1 MSTVENQ
8 PTPPSSS
15 SPSSPGGQAPTAT
28 QAPTVAPSPTGA
40 PGPADAFVVPPR
52 PDGPSFGRQVS
63 ALVRRNLFH
72 IRRQPENLADVT
84 IQPVMF
90 VLLFAF
96 VFGGAIAVSSGDYRE
111 WLLPGIMAQ
120 TMAFSSF
127 VVASGLCNDLNKGI
141 IDRFRTLPI
150 QRASILIA
158 RSASSLI
165 HSSIGVVVMS
175 LTGLIVGWRIHTG
188 LIDAILG
195 YLVLVGFGFV
205 MIWIGIVVGSRLKT
219 IEAVNGVMFT
229 TTFPITFLANTFAP
243 PESMPE
249 WLRVFAEWNPL
260 SSVVQAMREL
270 WGNAPAVG
278 PEAALPLQYPLLSSL
293 LWIVGLTVIIAPIAI
308 KAFDAR
314 TRD

>member
-1 MSTVENQ
+1 MSTVAD
-8 PTPPSSS
+8 PATT
-15 SPSSPGGQAPTAT
+15 SPERERFS
-28 QAPTVAPSPTGA
+28 
-40 PGPADAFVVPPR
+40 VPVR
-52 PDGPSFGRQVS
+52 PDGPSFGRQIS

-96 VFGGAIAVSSGDYRE
+96 VFGGAIAVAGSGNYRE

-150 QRASILIA
+150 RRSSILIA

-175 LTGLIVGWRIHTG
+175 LTGLIVGWRIRSG
-188 LIDAILG
+188 IIDALLG
-195 YLVLVGFGFV
+195 YLILLGFGFV
-205 MIWIGIVVGSRLKT
+205 IIWIGIVVGSRLKT

-229 TTFPITFLANTFAP
+229 TTFPITFVANTFAP
-243 PESMPE
+243 PESMPV
-249 WLRVFAEWNPL
+249 WLRAIAEWNPL

-278 PEAALPLQYPLLSSL
+278 PDAALPLQHPVLASL
-293 LWIVGLTVIIAPIAI
+293 LWIVGLTVVIAPIAI

>member
-1 MSTVENQ
+1 MSTVAD
-8 PTPPSSS
+8 PATT
-15 SPSSPGGQAPTAT
+15 SPERERFS
-28 QAPTVAPSPTGA
+28 
-40 PGPADAFVVPPR
+40 VPVR
-52 PDGPSFGRQVS
+52 PDGPSFGRQIS

-96 VFGGAIAVSSGDYRE
+96 VFGGAIAVAGSGNYRE

-150 QRASILIA
+150 RRSSILIA

-175 LTGLIVGWRIHTG
+175 LTGLIVGWRIRSG
-188 LIDAILG
+188 IIDALLG
-195 YLVLVGFGFV
+195 YLILLGFGFV

-229 TTFPITFLANTFAP
+229 TTFPITFVANTFAP
-243 PESMPE
+243 PESMPV
-249 WLRVFAEWNPL
+249 WLRAIAEWNPL

-278 PEAALPLQYPLLSSL
+278 PDAALPLQHPVLASL
-293 LWIVGLTVIIAPIAI
+293 LWIVGLTGVIAPIAI

>member
-1 MSTVENQ
+1 MSTV
-8 PTPPSSS
+8 
-15 SPSSPGGQAPTAT
+15 AD
-28 QAPTVAPSPTGA
+28 
-40 PGPADAFVVPPR
+40 PAVGTTSADGFVVPAR

-90 VLLFAF
+90 VLLFAY
-96 VFGGAIAVSSGDYRE
+96 VFGGAIAVAGSGNYRE

-175 LTGLIVGWRIHTG
+175 LTGLIVGWRIRSG
-188 LIDAILG
+188 IIDALLG
-195 YLVLVGFGFV
+195 YLILLGFGFV

-229 TTFPITFLANTFAP
+229 TTFPITFVANTFAP
-243 PESMPE
+243 SESMPV
-249 WLRVFAEWNPL
+249 WLRAIAEWNPL

-278 PEAALPLQYPLLSSL
+278 PDAALPLQHPVLASL
-293 LWIVGLTVIIAPIAI
+293 LWIVGLTVVIAPIAI

>member
-1 MSTVENQ
+1 MSTV
-8 PTPPSSS
+8 
-15 SPSSPGGQAPTAT
+15 AD
-28 QAPTVAPSPTGA
+28 
-40 PGPADAFVVPPR
+40 PAVGTTSADGFVVLAR

-90 VLLFAF
+90 VLLFAY
-96 VFGGAIAVSSGDYRE
+96 VFGGAIAVAGSGNYRE

-141 IDRFRTLPI
+141 IDRFRSLPI

-175 LTGLIVGWRIHTG
+175 LTGLIVGWRIRSG
-188 LIDAILG
+188 IIDALLG
-195 YLVLVGFGFV
+195 YLIL
-205 MIWIGIVVGSRLKT
+205 
-219 IEAVNGVMFT
+219 
-229 TTFPITFLANTFAP
+229 
-243 PESMPE
+243 
-249 WLRVFAEWNPL
+249 
-260 SSVVQAMREL
+260 
-270 WGNAPAVG
+270 
-278 PEAALPLQYPLLSSL
+278 LLSL
-293 LWIVGLTVIIAPIAI
+293 IHI
-308 KAFDAR
+308 
-314 TRD
+314 

>member
-1 MSTVENQ
+1 MSTVAD
-8 PTPPSSS
+8 PTHTSATHERFAMPS
-15 SPSSPGGQAPTAT
+15 
-28 QAPTVAPSPTGA
+28 
-40 PGPADAFVVPPR
+40 R
-52 PDGPSFGRQVS
+52 PEGPSLGRQIS

-90 VLLFAF
+90 VLLFAY
-96 VFGGAIAVSSGDYRE
+96 VFGGAIAVAGGVNYRE

-175 LTGLIVGWRIHTG
+175 LTGLVVGWRIRSG
-188 LIDAILG
+188 IVDAVLG
-195 YLVLVGFGFV
+195 YLILLGFGFV

-219 IEAVNGVMFT
+219 IESVNGVMFT
-229 TTFPITFLANTFAP
+229 TIFPTTFLANTFAP
-243 PESMPE
+243 PESMPP
-249 WLRVFAEWNPL
+249 WLRPVAEWNPL
-260 SSVVQAMREL
+260 ASVVQAMREL

-278 PEAALPLQYPLLSSL
+278 PDAALPLQHPVMASL
-293 LWIVGLTVIIAPIAI
+293 LWIVGLTVIIAPIAV

>member
-1 MSTVENQ
+1 MSPV
-8 PTPPSSS
+8 
-15 SPSSPGGQAPTAT
+15 ADPTAT
-28 QAPTVAPSPTGA
+28 STTHERFSV
-40 PGPADAFVVPPR
+40 PAR
-52 PDGPSFGRQVS
+52 PDGPSLGRQVS
-63 ALVRRNLFH
+63 ALVCRNLFH

-96 VFGGAIAVSSGDYRE
+96 VFGGAIAVAGADYRE

-150 QRASILIA
+150 QRSSILIA

-165 HSSIGVVVMS
+165 HSSIGVLVMS
-175 LTGLIVGWRIHTG
+175 LTGLIAGWRIRSG
-188 LIDAILG
+188 LVDALLG
-195 YLVLVGFGFV
+195 YLVLLGFGFV

-243 PESMPE
+243 PESMPD
-249 WLRVFAEWNPL
+249 WLRVFAEWNPI
-260 SSVVQAMREL
+260 SSVVQAMRQL
-270 WGNAPAVG
+270 WGNAPPVG
-278 PEAALPLQYPLLSSL
+278 PEAALPLQYPLAASL
-293 LWIVGLTVIIAPIAI
+293 LWIIGLTVLIAPIAV

>member
-1 MSTVENQ
+1 MSTVAD
-8 PTPPSSS
+8 PTHTSATHERFAMPVRHEGPPLS
-15 SPSSPGGQAPTAT
+15 
-28 QAPTVAPSPTGA
+28 
-40 PGPADAFVVPPR
+40 
-52 PDGPSFGRQVS
+52 RQIS

-96 VFGGAIAVSSGDYRE
+96 VFGGAIAVAGGVDYRE

-127 VVASGLCNDLNKGI
+127 VVAAGLCNDLNKGI

-175 LTGLIVGWRIHTG
+175 LTGLVVGWRIRSG
-188 LIDAILG
+188 IVDAVLG
-195 YLVLVGFGFV
+195 YLILLGFGFV

-229 TTFPITFLANTFAP
+229 TIFPITFLANTFAP
-243 PESMPE
+243 PESMPS
-249 WLRVFAEWNPL
+249 WLRPVAEWNPL
-260 SSVVQAMREL
+260 ASVVQAMREL

-278 PEAALPLQYPLLSSL
+278 PDAALPLQHPVLASL
-293 LWIVGLTVIIAPIAI
+293 LWIVGLTVIIAPIAV

>member
-1 MSTVENQ
+1 MSTV
-8 PTPPSSS
+8 
-15 SPSSPGGQAPTAT
+15 AD
-28 QAPTVAPSPTGA
+28 
-40 PGPADAFVVPPR
+40 PAVGTTSADGFVVPAR

-96 VFGGAIAVSSGDYRE
+96 VFGGAIAVAGSGNYRE

-175 LTGLIVGWRIHTG
+175 LTGLIVGWRIRSG
-188 LIDAILG
+188 IIDALLG
-195 YLVLVGFGFV
+195 YLILLGFGFV

-229 TTFPITFLANTFAP
+229 TTFPITFVANTFAP
-243 PESMPE
+243 PESMPV
-249 WLRVFAEWNPL
+249 WLRAIAEWNPL

-278 PEAALPLQYPLLSSL
+278 PDAALPLQHPVLASL
-293 LWIVGLTVIIAPIAI
+293 LWIVGLTVVIAPIAI

>member
-1 MSTVENQ
+1 MSTVAD
-8 PTPPSSS
+8 PATT
-15 SPSSPGGQAPTAT
+15 SPERERFS
-28 QAPTVAPSPTGA
+28 
-40 PGPADAFVVPPR
+40 VPVR
-52 PDGPSFGRQVS
+52 PDGPSFGRQIS

-96 VFGGAIAVSSGDYRE
+96 VFGGAIAVAGSGNYRE

-150 QRASILIA
+150 RRSSILIA

-175 LTGLIVGWRIHTG
+175 LTGLIVGWRIRSG
-188 LIDAILG
+188 IIDALLG
-195 YLVLVGFGFV
+195 YLILLGFGFV

-229 TTFPITFLANTFAP
+229 TTFPITFVANTFAP
-243 PESMPE
+243 PESMPV
-249 WLRVFAEWNPL
+249 WLRAIAEWNPL

-270 WGNAPAVG
+270 WGNAPAAG
-278 PEAALPLQYPLLSSL
+278 PDAALPLQHPVLASL
-293 LWIVGLTVIIAPIAI
+293 LWIVGLTVVIAPKAI

>member
-1 MSTVENQ
+1 MSTV
-8 PTPPSSS
+8 
-15 SPSSPGGQAPTAT
+15 AD
-28 QAPTVAPSPTGA
+28 
-40 PGPADAFVVPPR
+40 PAVGTTSADGFVVPAR

-96 VFGGAIAVSSGDYRE
+96 VFGGAIAVSGGNYRE

>member
-1 MSTVENQ
+1 MSTVAD
-8 PTPPSSS
+8 PTHTSATHERFAMPVRHEGPPLS
-15 SPSSPGGQAPTAT
+15 
-28 QAPTVAPSPTGA
+28 
-40 PGPADAFVVPPR
+40 
-52 PDGPSFGRQVS
+52 RQIS

-96 VFGGAIAVSSGDYRE
+96 VFGGAIAVAGGVNYRE

-120 TMAFSSF
+120 TMAFFSF
-127 VVASGLCNDLNKGI
+127 VVAAGLCNDLNKGI

-175 LTGLIVGWRIHTG
+175 LTGLVVGWRIRSG
-188 LIDAILG
+188 IVDAVLG
-195 YLVLVGFGFV
+195 YLILLGFGFV

-229 TTFPITFLANTFAP
+229 TIFPITFLANTFAP
-243 PESMPE
+243 PESMPS
-249 WLRVFAEWNPL
+249 WLRPVAEWNPL
-260 SSVVQAMREL
+260 ASVVQAMREL

-278 PEAALPLQYPLLSSL
+278 PDAALPLQHPVLASL
-293 LWIVGLTVIIAPIAI
+293 LWIVGLTVIIAPIAV

>member
-1 MSTVENQ
+1 MSTAAGNTPVE
-8 PTPPSSS
+8 
-15 SPSSPGGQAPTAT
+15 AT
-28 QAPTVAPSPTGA
+28 HERFEVPER
-40 PGPADAFVVPPR
+40 PA
-52 PDGPSFGRQVS
+52 GPSFGRQVS
-63 ALVRRNLFH
+63 SLVRRNLFH

-96 VFGGAIAVSSGDYRE
+96 VFGGAIAVAGGNYRE

-127 VVASGLCNDLNKGI
+127 VVAAGLCNDLNKGI

-158 RSASSLI
+158 RSASSII

-175 LTGLIVGWRIHTG
+175 LTGLVVGWRIRG
-188 LIDAILG
+188 GFVDAVLG
-195 YLVLVGFGFV
+195 YLILLGFGFV

-243 PESMPE
+243 PETMPS
-249 WLRVFAEWNPL
+249 WLRAIAEWNPL
-260 SSVVQAMREL
+260 SSVVQAMRQL

-278 PEAALPLQYPLLSSL
+278 PGAAFPLQHPVAASL
-293 LWIVGLTVIIAPIAI
+293 LWIVGLTVVIAPIAI
-308 KAFDAR
+308 MAFDAR

>member
-1 MSTVENQ
+1 MSTVADPAVG
-8 PTPPSSS
+8 PTS
-15 SPSSPGGQAPTAT
+15 
-28 QAPTVAPSPTGA
+28 
-40 PGPADAFVVPPR
+40 ADGFVVPAR

-90 VLLFAF
+90 VLLFAY
-96 VFGGAIAVSSGDYRE
+96 VFGGAIAVAGSGNYRE

-175 LTGLIVGWRIHTG
+175 LTGLIVGWRIRSG
-188 LIDAILG
+188 IIDALLG
-195 YLVLVGFGFV
+195 YLILLGFGFV

-229 TTFPITFLANTFAP
+229 TTFPITFVANTFAP
-243 PESMPE
+243 PESMPV
-249 WLRVFAEWNPL
+249 WLRAIAEWNPL

-278 PEAALPLQYPLLSSL
+278 PDAALPLQHPVLASL
-293 LWIVGLTVIIAPIAI
+293 LWIVGLTVVIAPIAI

>member
-1 MSTVENQ
+1 MSTVAG
-8 PTPPSSS
+8 T
-15 SPSSPGGQAPTAT
+15 T
-28 QAPTVAPSPTGA
+28 QTSTTHERFP
-40 PGPADAFVVPPR
+40 VPVR
-52 PDGPSFGRQVS
+52 PDGPSFGRQIS
-63 ALVRRNLFH
+63 ALTRRNLFH

-96 VFGGAIAVSSGDYRE
+96 VFGGAIAVAGGNYRE

-141 IDRFRTLPI
+141 IDRFRSLPI

-175 LTGLIVGWRIHTG
+175 LTGLIVGWRIRSG
-188 LIDAILG
+188 LLDAVLG
-195 YLVLVGFGFV
+195 YLILLGFGFV

-229 TTFPITFLANTFAP
+229 TTFPITFVANTFAP
-243 PESMPE
+243 PESMPT
-249 WLRVFAEWNPL
+249 WLRAIAEWNPL
-260 SSVVQAMREL
+260 SAVVQAMRQL

-278 PEAALPLQYPLLSSL
+278 PDAALPLQHPVAASL

>member
-1 MSTVENQ
+1 MSTAAGRAPVE
-8 PTPPSSS
+8 TTHERF
-15 SPSSPGGQAPTAT
+15 A
-28 QAPTVAPSPTGA
+28 V
-40 PGPADAFVVPPR
+40 PAR

-63 ALVRRNLFH
+63 TLVRRNLFH
-72 IRRQPENLADVT
+72 IRRQPENLTDVT

-96 VFGGAIAVSSGDYRE
+96 VFGGAIAVAGGNYRE

-175 LTGLIVGWRIHTG
+175 LTGLVVGWRIRSG
-188 LIDAILG
+188 IFDALLG
-195 YLVLVGFGFV
+195 YLILLGFGFV

-229 TTFPITFLANTFAP
+229 TTFPITFVANTFAP
-243 PESMPE
+243 PESMPS
-249 WLRVFAEWNPL
+249 WLRLIAEWNPL
-260 SSVVQAMREL
+260 SSVVQAMRQL

-278 PEAALPLQYPLLSSL
+278 PDAALPLQHPVLASL
-293 LWIVGLTVIIAPIAI
+293 LWIVGLTVVIAPIAVR
-308 KAFDAR
+308 AFDAR

>member
-1 MSTVENQ
+1 MSTVADPAHTSATHESF
-8 PTPPSSS
+8 PMPARHEGPPLS
-15 SPSSPGGQAPTAT
+15 
-28 QAPTVAPSPTGA
+28 
-40 PGPADAFVVPPR
+40 
-52 PDGPSFGRQVS
+52 RQIS

-96 VFGGAIAVSSGDYRE
+96 VFGGAIAVAGGVNYRE

-127 VVASGLCNDLNKGI
+127 VVAAGLCNDLNKGI

-175 LTGLIVGWRIHTG
+175 LTGLVVGWRIRSG
-188 LIDAILG
+188 FVDAVLG
-195 YLVLVGFGFV
+195 YLILLGFGFV

-229 TTFPITFLANTFAP
+229 TIFPITFLANTFAP
-243 PESMPE
+243 PESMPP
-249 WLRVFAEWNPL
+249 WLRPVAEWNPL
-260 SSVVQAMREL
+260 ASVVQAMREL

-278 PEAALPLQYPLLSSL
+278 PDAALPLQYPVLASV
-293 LWIVGLTVIIAPIAI
+293 LWIVGLTLVIAPIAV

>member
-1 MSTVENQ
+1 MSTVAD
-8 PTPPSSS
+8 PATT
-15 SPSSPGGQAPTAT
+15 SPEQERFS
-28 QAPTVAPSPTGA
+28 
-40 PGPADAFVVPPR
+40 VPVR
-52 PDGPSFGRQVS
+52 PDGPSFGRQIS

-96 VFGGAIAVSSGDYRE
+96 VFGGAIAVAGSGNYRE

-150 QRASILIA
+150 RRSSILIA

-175 LTGLIVGWRIHTG
+175 LTGLIVGWRIRSG
-188 LIDAILG
+188 IIDALLG
-195 YLVLVGFGFV
+195 YLILLGFGFV

-229 TTFPITFLANTFAP
+229 TTFPITFVANTFAP
-243 PESMPE
+243 PESMPV
-249 WLRVFAEWNPL
+249 WLRAIAEWNPL

-278 PEAALPLQYPLLSSL
+278 PDAALPLQHPVLASL
-293 LWIVGLTVIIAPIAI
+293 LWIVGLTVVIAPIAI

>member
-1 MSTVENQ
+1 MSPV
-8 PTPPSSS
+8 
-15 SPSSPGGQAPTAT
+15 ADPTAT
-28 QAPTVAPSPTGA
+28 STTHERFSV
-40 PGPADAFVVPPR
+40 PAR
-52 PDGPSFGRQVS
+52 PDGPSLGRQVS

-96 VFGGAIAVSSGDYRE
+96 VFGGAIAVAGADYRE

-127 VVASGLCNDLNKGI
+127 VVASGLCNDLNKGL

-150 QRASILIA
+150 QRSSILIA

-165 HSSIGVVVMS
+165 HSSIGVLVMS
-175 LTGLIVGWRIHTG
+175 LTGLIAGWRIRSG
-188 LIDAILG
+188 LVDALLG
-195 YLVLVGFGFV
+195 YLVLLGFGFV

-243 PESMPE
+243 PESMPD
-249 WLRVFAEWNPL
+249 WLRVFAEWNPI
-260 SSVVQAMREL
+260 SSVVQAMRQL
-270 WGNAPAVG
+270 WGNAPPVG
-278 PEAALPLQYPLLSSL
+278 PEAALPLQYPLAASL
-293 LWIVGLTVIIAPIAI
+293 LWIIGLTVLIAPIAV

>member
-1 MSTVENQ
+1 MST
-8 PTPPSSS
+8 TPPAAEQAESG
-15 SPSSPGGQAPTAT
+15 PGDF
-28 QAPTVAPSPTGA
+28 TVPARPEG
-40 PGPADAFVVPPR
+40 PGL
-52 PDGPSFGRQVS
+52 GRQVS
-63 ALVRRNLFH
+63 TLVRRNLFH
-72 IRRQPENLADVT
+72 IRRQPENLTDVT

-96 VFGGAIAVSSGDYRE
+96 VFGGAIAVSSGNYKE

-120 TMAFSSF
+120 TMTFSSF
-127 VVASGLCNDLNKGI
+127 IVAAGLCQDLNKGI
-141 IDRFRTLPI
+141 IDRFRSLPI
-150 QRASILIA
+150 RRGSILVA
-158 RSASSLI
+158 RSVSSII

-175 LTGLIVGWRIHTG
+175 LTGLIVGWRIRTG
-188 LIDAILG
+188 LLDAFLG
-195 YLVLVGFGFV
+195 YLILLGFGFA

-219 IEAVNGVMFT
+219 VEAVNGVMFV

-243 PESMPE
+243 PESMPA
-249 WLRVFAEWNPL
+249 WLRVLAEWNPL

-278 PEAALPLQYPLLSSL
+278 PDAALPLQHPVLASL
-293 LWIVGLTVIIAPIAI
+293 LWIVGLTLVIAPIAL

>member
-1 MSTVENQ
+1 MSTVAD
-8 PTPPSSS
+8 PTHTSATHERFAMPVRHEGPPLS
-15 SPSSPGGQAPTAT
+15 
-28 QAPTVAPSPTGA
+28 
-40 PGPADAFVVPPR
+40 
-52 PDGPSFGRQVS
+52 RQIS

-96 VFGGAIAVSSGDYRE
+96 VFGGAIAVAGGVNYRE

-127 VVASGLCNDLNKGI
+127 VVAAGLCNDLNKGI

-175 LTGLIVGWRIHTG
+175 LTGLVVGWRIRSG
-188 LIDAILG
+188 IVDAVLG
-195 YLVLVGFGFV
+195 YLILLGFGFV

-229 TTFPITFLANTFAP
+229 TIFPITFLANTFAP
-243 PESMPE
+243 PESMPS
-249 WLRVFAEWNPL
+249 WLRPVAEWNPL
-260 SSVVQAMREL
+260 ASVVQAMREL

-278 PEAALPLQYPLLSSL
+278 PDAALPLQHPVLASV
-293 LWIVGLTVIIAPIAI
+293 LWIVGLTLVIAPIAV

>member
-1 MSTVENQ
+1 MSI
-8 PTPPSSS
+8 
-15 SPSSPGGQAPTAT
+15 TAN
-28 QAPTVAPSPTGA
+28 GA
-40 PGPADAFVVPPR
+40 PVEATHERFEVPERPA
-52 PDGPSFGRQVS
+52 GPSLGRQIS

-96 VFGGAIAVSSGDYRE
+96 VFGGAIAVSGGDYRE

-127 VVASGLCNDLNKGI
+127 VVAAGLCNDLNKGI

-150 QRASILIA
+150 QRASILVA
-158 RSASSLI
+158 RSASSII

-175 LTGLIVGWRIHTG
+175 ITGLIAGWRIRNG
-188 LIDAILG
+188 VLDAVLG
-195 YLVLVGFGFV
+195 YLILLGFGFV

-243 PESMPE
+243 PESMPA
-249 WLRVFAEWNPL
+249 WLRVFAEWNPI
-260 SSVVQAMREL
+260 SSVVQAMRQL
-270 WGNAPAVG
+270 WGNSPPVG
-278 PEAALPLQYPLLSSL
+278 PGAALPLQHPVAASL
-293 LWIVGLTVIIAPIAI
+293 LWIVGLTLIIAPIAI

>member
-1 MSTVENQ
+1 MSTV
-8 PTPPSSS
+8 
-15 SPSSPGGQAPTAT
+15 AD
-28 QAPTVAPSPTGA
+28 
-40 PGPADAFVVPPR
+40 PAVGTTSADGFVVPAR

-96 VFGGAIAVSSGDYRE
+96 VFGGAIAVAGGVDYRE

-175 LTGLIVGWRIHTG
+175 LTGLIVGWRIRSG
-188 LIDAILG
+188 IVDALLG
-195 YLVLVGFGFV
+195 YLILLGFGFV

-229 TTFPITFLANTFAP
+229 TTFPITFVANTFAP
-243 PESMPE
+243 PESMPV
-249 WLRVFAEWNPL
+249 WLRAIAEWNPL

-278 PEAALPLQYPLLSSL
+278 PDAALPLQHPVLASL
-293 LWIVGLTVIIAPIAI
+293 LWIVGLTVVIAPIAI

>member
-1 MSTVENQ
+1 MSTVAD
-8 PTPPSSS
+8 PAHTS
-15 SPSSPGGQAPTAT
+15 AT
-28 QAPTVAPSPTGA
+28 HERFEMP
-40 PGPADAFVVPPR
+40 DR
-52 PDGPSFGRQVS
+52 PDGPPLSRQIS

-90 VLLFAF
+90 VLLFAY
-96 VFGGAIAVSSGDYRE
+96 VFGGAIAVAGGVDYRE

-141 IDRFRTLPI
+141 IDRFRSLPI

-175 LTGLIVGWRIHTG
+175 LTGLIVGWRIRSG
-188 LIDAILG
+188 LVDAVLG
-195 YLVLVGFGFV
+195 YLILLGFGFV

-219 IEAVNGVMFT
+219 IESVNGVMFT
-229 TTFPITFLANTFAP
+229 TIFPITFLANTFAP
-243 PESMPE
+243 PETMPV
-249 WLRVFAEWNPL
+249 WLRPVAEWNPL
-260 SSVVQAMREL
+260 ASVVQAMREL

-278 PEAALPLQYPLLSSL
+278 PDAALPLQHPVLASL
-293 LWIVGLTVIIAPIAI
+293 LWIVGLTVIIAPIAV

>member
-1 MSTVENQ
+1 MSTVAD
-8 PTPPSSS
+8 PTHTS
-15 SPSSPGGQAPTAT
+15 AT
-28 QAPTVAPSPTGA
+28 HERFAMPV
-40 PGPADAFVVPPR
+40 R
-52 PDGPSFGRQVS
+52 PDGPTFGRQIS

-90 VLLFAF
+90 VLLFAY
-96 VFGGAIAVSSGDYRE
+96 VFGGAIAVAGGVSYRE

-127 VVASGLCNDLNKGI
+127 VVAAGLCNDLNKGI

-165 HSSIGVVVMS
+165 HSSIGVAVMS
-175 LTGLIVGWRIHTG
+175 LTGLIVGWRIRSG
-188 LIDAILG
+188 ILDALLG
-195 YLVLVGFGFV
+195 YLILLGFGFV

-229 TTFPITFLANTFAP
+229 TTFPITFVANTFAP
-243 PESMPE
+243 PESMPD
-249 WLRVFAEWNPL
+249 WLRVIAEWNPI
-260 SSVVQAMREL
+260 SSVVQAMRQL

-278 PEAALPLQYPLLSSL
+278 PEAALPLQYPVLASL
-293 LWIVGLTVIIAPIAI
+293 LWIVGLTVVIAPIAV